1 MAAVQEQV
9 DKSMIFDYAK
19 AVEVADERWLGLVR
33 SKLLA
38 HEYDHPDQMSRDI
51 DKIRRCAEQ
60 YHGKRQSRFR
70 NPGKESCCVC
80 GQSTHS
86 MSIAAGLGTWVLPEH
101 APVYP

>member
-1 MAAVQEQV
+1 MACSSCSVAAVQEQV

-19 AVEVADERWLGLVR
+19 AVEAADERWLGLVR

-70 NPGKESCCVC
+70 NPGEESCCVC
-80 GQSTHS
+80 SDDT
-86 MSIAAGLGTWVLPEH
+86 
-101 APVYP
+101 